1 MGHVLQESDFASA
14 RQVADAKLTELGF
27 APVCLAPGE
36 RNEGHSHTIVEE
48 VLVVQSGEGQ
58 IQIEDE
64 TFDVCAGSVALV
76 PAGQFHALCNTGKQN
91 LEGVVLF
98 NANFDKRKV
107 KLKNREE
114 HFGVP
119 SSETLNAQ
127 VAELKAANKKLA
139 KRLKKQKAKRATK
152 RK

>member
-1 MGHVLQESDFASA
+1 MGHVLHNTDFASA

-48 VLVVQSGEGQ
+48 VLVVKSGEGQ

-107 KLKNREE
+107 TLKNREE
-114 HFGVP
+114 HFGTP
-119 SSETLNAQ
+119 STETLCAQ

-139 KRLKKQKAKRATK
+139 KQLKKQAKRAAK